1 MRDELFARYML
12 ALMDRETG
20 PTLPPV
26 PGIDLAQYQ
35 RTLVRRFSNPALR
48 DTVERV
54 NTDAPLNV
62 LIDPLR
68 DRLRGGGN
76 VALLALAL
84 AAWMRR
90 VLGVDEGGQFI
101 NVVHPLAGILRER
114 AVQGGADP
122 RPLLAIR
129 SLFGDLGED
138 EAFTTQLSRW
148 LGSLYDKGVRRT
160 LLEASDKLMF

>member
-1 MRDELFARYML
+1 M
-12 ALMDRETG
+12 
-20 PTLPPV
+20 PTLHPN
-26 PGIDLAQYQ
+26 ILWICTDL
-35 RTLVRRFSNPALR
+35 
-48 DTVERV
+48 

-68 DRLRGGGN
+68 DRLRGGGSA
-76 VALLALAL
+76 ALLALAL

-90 VLGVDEGGQFI
+90 VRGVDEDGRLI

-138 EAFTTQLSRW
+138 EAFTAQLSRW
-148 LGSLYDKGVRRT
+148 LGSLYEKGVRRT
-160 LLEASDKLMF
+160 LFEASDELIF